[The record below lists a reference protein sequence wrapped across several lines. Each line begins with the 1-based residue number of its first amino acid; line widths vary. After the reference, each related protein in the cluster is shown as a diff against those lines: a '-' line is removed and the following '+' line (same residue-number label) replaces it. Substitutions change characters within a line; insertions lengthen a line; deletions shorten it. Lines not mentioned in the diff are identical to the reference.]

1 MIHHSV
7 TDWVSFSIQAVQV
20 VLQNSWSMPVVPGTE
35 VYLFVCFC
43 FFKKNVSKCGN
54 PALNLTIQHLHTS
67 VMDDLMSGAIYRTQG
82 YNPNLRTIKE
92 VPLC

>member
-43 FFKKNVSKCGN
+43 FFKKMFLNVE
-54 PALNLTIQHLHTS
+54 IQL
-67 VMDDLMSGAIYRTQG
+67 
-82 YNPNLRTIKE
+82 
-92 VPLC
+92 